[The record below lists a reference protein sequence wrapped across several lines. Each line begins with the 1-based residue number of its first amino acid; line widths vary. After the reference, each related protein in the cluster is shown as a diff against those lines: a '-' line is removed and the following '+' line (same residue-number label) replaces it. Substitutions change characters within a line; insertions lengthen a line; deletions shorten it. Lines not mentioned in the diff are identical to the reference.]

1 MRVFLQLIALLVP
14 AAALLRSAEP
24 ADALSPPIL
33 PGRGLAQHDFVYA
46 GEWDTRKPD
55 CQSLF
60 VVRGGR
66 VDCWARI
73 PLHTATGGAQE
84 FDDAAMFPDGH
95 LLFARMSGA
104 GELRADKS
112 VVWDFTCPAGTECH
126 SVQPVGRHFALLA
139 LNGTPPQ
146 ALIIDRRD
154 GRIARRLSIPTTTKN
169 SHAQYRHIRMTPG
182 RSILVPL
189 LGEDRVI
196 ELSLDGKEL
205 WSVPAKSPW
214 SAVRLKNGNT
224 LIAGDWSRYV
234 REVDRS
240 GRIVWEFTQA
250 DVPAIRLFN
259 IQTAHRLKNG
269 NTVLCSWVAGDP
281 NTAKWPNTVQ
291 VLEVT
296 RDKQVLW
303 ALRSWDGANDLGP
316 ATHIQ
321 ILDQE
326 CDEVAAP
333 DDFIP

>member
-1 MRVFLQLIALLVP
+1 
-14 AAALLRSAEP
+14 
-24 ADALSPPIL
+24 
-33 PGRGLAQHDFVYA
+33 
-46 GEWDTRKPD
+46 
-55 CQSLF
+55 
-60 VVRGGR
+60 
-66 VDCWARI
+66 
-73 PLHTATGGAQE
+73 
-84 FDDAAMFPDGH
+84 
-95 LLFARMSGA
+95 
-104 GELRADKS
+104 
-112 VVWDFTCPAGTECH
+112 
-126 SVQPVGRHFALLA
+126 
-139 LNGTPPQ
+139 
-146 ALIIDRRD
+146 
-154 GRIARRLSIPTTTKN
+154 
-169 SHAQYRHIRMTPG
+169 MTPG